1 MAKQIRKTATTA
13 AQFDVAS
20 WRTALEV
27 EATKMESG
35 ATRLLKLAL
44 EARGVVEVDTAREA
58 FKHAFAIGVA
68 AAQGCTF
75 EEALTSRTVANRT
88 SDCMAVFS
96 AAKLPGSMPASL
108 QRAAAE
114 VRKLPE
120 NKKGE
125 RGRQAPKAPKA
136 PAAKVDAKDVK
147 PLALLSAALDALKG
161 SCGDNAKALELVGEL
176 VDLAADL
183 AEALAS

>member
-1 MAKQIRKTATTA
+1 MAKQARKTVATV

-20 WRTALEV
+20 WRTALET

-35 ATRLLKLAL
+35 ATRLLQLAL
-44 EARGVVEVDTAREA
+44 QARGVVEADTAREA

-75 EEALTSRTVANRT
+75 EEALASRTVANRT

-96 AAKLPGSMPASL
+96 AAKLPGAMPASL

-125 RGRQAPKAPKA
+125 RGRQAPKAP
-136 PAAKVDAKDVK
+136 AAKVDARDVK
-147 PLALLSAALDALKG
+147 PLALLSAALEALKG

-183 AEALAS
+183 AEALAE

>member
-1 MAKQIRKTATTA
+1 MAKQARKTVTTV
-13 AQFDVAS
+13 AQFNVEA
-20 WRTALEV
+20 WRSALEA

-58 FKHAFAIGVA
+58 FKHAFAAAVA
-68 AAQGCTF
+68 SANGITF
-75 EEALTSRTVANRT
+75 EEAMTSRTVANRT

-96 AAKLPGSMPASL
+96 AAKLPGAMPASL

-125 RGRQAPKAPKA
+125 RGRQTAKA